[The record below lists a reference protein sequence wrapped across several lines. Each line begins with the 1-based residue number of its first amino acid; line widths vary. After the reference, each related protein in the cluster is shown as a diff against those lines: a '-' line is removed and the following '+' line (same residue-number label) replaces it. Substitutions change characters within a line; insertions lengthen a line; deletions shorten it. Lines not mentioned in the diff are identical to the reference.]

1 MYNNI
6 FKTLSYDQYLDLAET
21 AKTAHANNIAARAFR
36 ALAALFVKP
45 VHA

>member
-6 FKTLSYDQYLDLAET
+6 FKTLSYDEYQDMAAT
-21 AKTAHANNIAARAFR
+21 AKTAHANSIAARAFR
-36 ALAALFVKP
+36 ALAALIVKP